1 MVRSL
6 PLTAGKWVLVSNGGK
21 GSRRSVDLTLVDVF
35 VQSLYFVRTPLG
47 RGRLRCL

>member
-6 PLTAGKWVLVSNGGK
+6 PLTAGKWVFVSNGGK

-35 VQSLYFVRTPLG
+35 VQSLYSFIPRLG
-47 RGRLRCL
+47 GGG